1 MIAAHAIAA
10 PILHPIAIV
19 RADLRSPARAP
30 GNSSGFLGLGAEPA
44 PAEVAPAEA
53 DLLAAA
59 ATTLE
64 IRKDGVIFCEGDAPA
79 QIHEVV
85 RGLVRLHKLL
95 PDGRRQ
101 IVGFLEAGD
110 YLGLTFSGTF
120 LFSAEAVTETVV
132 RRIPCAR
139 FNAVLDAHPALQRRL
154 LAMATTELVAAQD
167 QMLLL
172 GRKTAQEKLCSFL
185 LMVSRRRARRGLAP
199 EILRLPMPRGDIADY
214 LGLTMETVSRVMTQL
229 KTKGIIRLRDEHRVE
244 LTDLAALAGLATA
257 RAPEPARTAC
267 WMRPPGADLS
277 RVKLAP
283 DRAGHRCGFQGGRWR
298 RGPGSRGQRLHRQ
311 APGQDRARS

>member
-1 MIAAHAIAA
+1 
-10 PILHPIAIV
+10 
-19 RADLRSPARAP
+19 
-30 GNSSGFLGLGAEPA
+30 
-44 PAEVAPAEA
+44 
-53 DLLAAA
+53 
-59 ATTLE
+59 
-64 IRKDGVIFCEGDAPA
+64 
-79 QIHEVV
+79 VV

-167 QMLLL
+167 QILLL

-199 EILRLPMPRGDIADY
+199 ETLRLPMPRGDIADY

-244 LTDLAALAGLATA
+244 LTDLAALAGLADGT
-257 RAPEPARTAC
+257 
-267 WMRPPGADLS
+267 GA
-277 RVKLAP
+277 
-283 DRAGHRCGFQGGRWR
+283 
-298 RGPGSRGQRLHRQ
+298 
-311 APGQDRARS
+311 